1 MTSAATRTRGRSRT
15 QRQRRSSRTGRPPLA
30 CPRRE
35 SNGGFGAY
43 LQLNHDWANPARKA
57 NSYELFARHVMPE
70 FQGQAYSTREAA
82 ARASAARPELVQ
94 SNLDAVAAATARYA
108 GETGQS

>member
-1 MTSAATRTRGRSRT
+1 
-15 QRQRRSSRTGRPPLA
+15 
-30 CPRRE
+30 
-35 SNGGFGAY
+35 
-43 LQLNHDWANPARKA
+43 
-57 NSYELFARHVMPE
+57 MPE